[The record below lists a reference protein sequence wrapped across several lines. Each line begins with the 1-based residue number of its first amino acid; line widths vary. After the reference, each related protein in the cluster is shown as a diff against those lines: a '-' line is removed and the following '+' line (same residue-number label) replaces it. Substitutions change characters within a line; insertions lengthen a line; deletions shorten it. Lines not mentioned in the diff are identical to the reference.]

1 MRIQPALILASAL
14 ILPWAAKAQM
24 TEPMPR
30 APMSQAPMHQA
41 PMHQAPMS
49 QQGPHGSATG
59 SAMPGMG
66 SSAMPGMGSSA
77 MPGMGMGH
85 SDMDT
90 AAAENFL
97 REARQALAAGRMRE
111 ARVSLEQAE
120 TRLLTRSV
128 MPSQAGTPMDRG
140 PVAAISSAREALDRR
155 DRAAV
160 NRHIDQAMAQLRE
173 PKPMMGG
180 NTATGHGMPM
190 APSGGGGTG
199 GQAPPR
205 NLGPAP
211 APMFQPG
218 PMPSPGRM

>member
-30 APMSQAPMHQA
+30 APMSQGPMHQAPMHQA

-59 SAMPGMG
+59 STMPGMG
-66 SSAMPGMGSSA
+66 SSAMPGMA
-77 MPGMGMGH
+77 MGQ

-190 APSGGGGTG
+190 APSGGGGAG
-199 GQAPPR
+199 GQAVPR

>member
-1 MRIQPALILASAL
+1 MRIQPALILAGAL

-30 APMSQAPMHQA
+30 APMHQS

-66 SSAMPGMGSSA
+66 MGK
-77 MPGMGMGH
+77 

-97 REARQALAAGRMRE
+97 REARQALAAGRTHE

-140 PVAAISSAREALDRR
+140 PVATISSARQALDRR

-173 PKPMMGG
+173 PPRQPMMGG
-180 NTATGHGMPM
+180 DTATGASTPM
-190 APSGGGGTG
+190 APSGGGGAG
-199 GQAPPR
+199 AAPR

-218 PMPSPGRM
+218 PMPGPGSM